1 MMPVVSLQL
10 DQPGSNRRTC
20 PVPAFCKSILAAVVL
35 SLASVGAMAASCDK
49 ACLEKIGDQYRAAYV
64 KHDRSLAPF
73 ARKVRF
79 TENNV
84 EMTFPDGSW
93 DTVTK
98 EVAQALTLSDPKT
111 GGVGIYTAIMQNDT
125 PGFLAVRLKVSGGK
139 ITEVEHMLSTKR
151 NLSGP
156 PTPIG
161 DAETFKHEPGV
172 ADIVPVEQR
181 SPRATVVALGWGYFD
196 TLQKNDGE
204 IRNTKFSSDA
214 VRQENGLK
222 FEHIEQGFKSG
233 RYRFNERVRDRDPM
247 LVDEERGIVMY
258 RGFIDHKG
266 VLDEYTLTDGT
277 KTRSVFREP
286 HTWAFLEMFKVRNG
300 EIVNVEAT
308 FIGAPYYQ
316 RSPWTRKPD
325 KGAPGPIRAD

>member
-1 MMPVVSLQL
+1 M
-10 DQPGSNRRTC
+10 R
-20 PVPAFCKSILAAVVL
+20 AFFRLTLAALVL
-35 SLASVGAMAASCDK
+35 ALVANGSTALAATCDK

-98 EVAQALTLSDPKT
+98 EVGPPLTLSDPKT
-111 GGVGIYTAIMQNDT
+111 GGVGIYTSIVQNDT
-125 PGFLAVRLKVSGGK
+125 PGFLAIRLKVKGGR
-139 ITEVEHMLSTKR
+139 ITEVEHMLSTRR

-161 DAETFKHEPGV
+161 DIETFRHEPGV
-172 ADIVPVEQR
+172 ADAVPVAER
-181 SPRATVVALGWGYFD
+181 SPRATIIALGMGYFD
-196 TLQKNDGE
+196 TLQHNDGE
-204 IRNTKFSSDA
+204 IRNTRFSPDA

-222 FEHIEQGFKSG
+222 FENIEQGFKSG
-233 RYRFNERVRDRDPM
+233 RYRFNDRVRDREAL
-247 LVDEERGIVMY
+247 LVDEERGIVMC

-277 KTRSVFREP
+277 RTRSVFREP
-286 HTWAFLEMFKVRNG
+286 HTWAFLEMFKVKNG
-300 EIVNVEAT
+300 MIVNVEAT

-325 KGAPGPIRAD
+325 R